1 MIRENRKNC
10 IEKIG
15 KDSYAF
21 DKKRELYIYK
31 SLCGIK
37 LNRRE
42 WKRYKQ
48 DKKVPHNYH
57 EWQKMIRDKYEVYT
71 IEQLEEFIK
80 YLEVRKRDKSR
91 YGEVSNI
98 ISTALASSIIS
109 TAITFCYNQNLRI
122 DKNENF
128 VAFFASLM
136 LFILVFSTL
145 SVWSAHCLISPGK
158 LEKEMYKD
166 YQDIVKQI
174 LEEKGK

>member
-1 MIRENRKNC
+1 M
-10 IEKIG
+10 
-15 KDSYAF
+15 
-21 DKKRELYIYK
+21 
-31 SLCGIK
+31 
-37 LNRRE
+37 
-42 WKRYKQ
+42 
-48 DKKVPHNYH
+48 
-57 EWQKMIRDKYEVYT
+57 
-71 IEQLEEFIK
+71 EEFIK

-136 LFILVFSTL
+136 LFILVLSTL